1 MCLLHIGRVSDMNS
15 SLLITFLLGLAGVVV
30 IWMGVA
36 ALSLGAVTVGRDYV
50 FTAPG
55 VSRLGPRRGRRIMET
70 PFTYQGLQVPLQRVL
85 TPDRPTL
92 LVFLANLGRDEQVCE
107 TLIPS
112 LLQFVRFSEEGIK
125 VVVFCTSASERIAQL
140 VAADSNITVVALTDE
155 RLTTALGVRVMPY
168 AVLIDAHG
176 KVLEKGLLNHLEH
189 LCLLVVKGG
198 HWRTDTG
205 RLGRLNRTCESHL
218 KAFTAQEAPTMPH

>member
-1 MCLLHIGRVSDMNS
+1 MNS
-15 SLLITFLLGLAGVVV
+15 SLLITVLLGLAGVVV
-30 IWMGVA
+30 AWIGVA
-36 ALSLGAVTVGRDYV
+36 TLSLGAITVGRDYV

-55 VSRLGPRRGRRIMET
+55 VSRLGPRRGRRIMGT

-85 TPDRPTL
+85 APDRPTL

-107 TLIPS
+107 TLIPG
-112 LLQFVRFSEEGIK
+112 LLQFDRFSEEGIK
-125 VVVFCTSASERIAQL
+125 VVIFCTSASERIAQF
-140 VAADSNITVVALTDE
+140 VAADSNITVVALTDD

-168 AVLIDAHG
+168 VVVVDAHG

-189 LCLLVVKGG
+189 LCLLVVRGG

-205 RLGRLNRTCESHL
+205 RLGRLSRTCESHL
-218 KAFTAQEAPTMPH
+218 KVYTAQEAAPEHH